1 MPAPYCYE
9 HPRPQVTVDLVVFAL
24 VEGSLR
30 VLLVRRGREPFAG
43 LWAIP
48 GGFLGIDEPAE
59 AAARREL
66 REETGLE
73 IPGSVEP
80 IGFFAEPGRDPRG
93 RTISLAHAAVVRAGE
108 HAVKGSDDA
117 AEAAWVDLEKLPK
130 LAFDHDEILSRARS
144 WLKDRVDQGEI
155 ALAILPASFTL
166 EDVLSLFRGLEIP
179 ESNAREWLVRMINEG
194 RVERGPGAPPDFHLS
209 APNLQVHV
217 HLIRFQATQ
226 T

>member
-24 VEGSLR
+24 VERSLR

-108 HAVKGSDDA
+108 HPIKGGDDA
-117 AEAAWVDLEKLPK
+117 AEAAWVDLESPPK
-130 LAFDHDEILSRARS
+130 LAFDHDEILSTAKS
-144 WLKDRVDQGEI
+144 WLKDRVGQDNL
-155 ALAILPASFTL
+155 ALAILPVSFTVQ
-166 EDVLSLFRGLEIP
+166 DVQSLFHG
-179 ESNAREWLVRMINEG
+179 S
-194 RVERGPGAPPDFHLS
+194 
-209 APNLQVHV
+209 
-217 HLIRFQATQ
+217 
-226 T
+226 

>member
-24 VEGSLR
+24 VESSLC

-48 GGFLGIDEPAE
+48 GGFLGLDEPAE

-93 RTISLAHAAVVRAGE
+93 RTISLAHAAVVPSGE
-108 HAVKGSDDA
+108 HAVKGGDDA
-117 AEAAWVDLEKLPK
+117 ADAAWVDLGKIPQ
-130 LAFDHDEILSRARS
+130 LAFDHDEILSRAMS
-144 WLKDRVDQGEI
+144 WLKDQI
-155 ALAILPASFTL
+155 AHGNLIQAILPESFTA
-166 EDVLSLFRGLEIP
+166 EDVLCLFTGLELAG
-179 ESNAREWLVRMINEG
+179 SRAREWLDRMTSEG
-194 RVERGPGAPPDFHLS
+194 RVELGSGASPHFHIVDRH
-209 APNLQVHV
+209 P
-217 HLIRFQATQ
+217 
-226 T
+226 

>member
-1 MPAPYCYE
+1 MPAPCCYE
-9 HPRPQVTVDLVVFAL
+9 HPRPQVTVDLVVFTL
-24 VEGSLR
+24 VESLLR

-80 IGFFAEPGRDPRG
+80 IGFFAQPGRDPRG

-117 AEAAWVDLEKLPK
+117 AEAAWVDLENPSK
-130 LAFDHDEILSRARS
+130 LAFDHNEILSTAKS
-144 WLKDRVDQGEI
+144 WLKHRVDQGNL
-155 ALAILPASFTL
+155 ALVVLPASFSMH
-166 EDVLSLFRGLEIP
+166 DVLSLFRGLNMP
-179 ESNAREWLVRMINEG
+179 GSQAREWLDRMIGE
-194 RVERGPGAPPDFHLS
+194 RFVEPGAGDPP
-209 APNLQVHV
+209 
-217 HLIRFQATQ
+217 RFRVVDRRP
-226 T
+226 

>member
-1 MPAPYCYE
+1 MPAPYSYE

-24 VEGSLR
+24 AEASLR

-43 LWAIP
+43 MWAIP

-73 IPGSVEP
+73 IPGRVEP

-93 RTISLAHAAVVRAGE
+93 RTITLAYAGVVRAGE
-108 HAVKGSDDA
+108 LAVKGSDDA
-117 AEAAWVDLEKLPK
+117 TEAAWVDLEKLPK
-130 LAFDHDEILSRARS
+130 LAFDHDEILNRTRS
-144 WLKDRVDQGEI
+144 WLKDRVDQGEL
-155 ALAILPASFTL
+155 ALAILPTSFTL
-166 EDVLSLFRGLEIP
+166 EDVQSLFRGLELP
-179 ESNAREWLVRMINEG
+179 GTQAREWLHRMITEG
-194 RVERGPGAPPDFHLS
+194 RVELGPGAPPDFHIFTQ
-209 APNLQVHV
+209 NLQVNV
-217 HLIRFQATQ
+217 HLIRFQASQ